1 MVLEDVGEIN
11 STVLHSDNLASVT
24 RLRIEN
30 AGVTGIAEG
39 AFSSFQNLTDLH
51 LNQNLLTEMNPNW
64 FGRPDILRKL
74 SLTENHIEVLNETML
89 NGLVNLKSLI
99 LNKNRI
105 RTIDP
110 NSFNSQTVLDEL
122 DLSENR
128 MTWVSPQVFR
138 SLRSTRI
145 RLDGNPWD
153 CSCGA
158 EDFVDFIRATP
169 PTSEKRTSIQ
179 PKPTDNPTTTT
190 TPTLKTETFLA
201 TPRPSDTKIV
211 CTLVA
216 VIVVLSL
223 LLCVGCFLVVLHRR
237 KRKNKTVMPGCPKQ
251 NRDDLKEEGSRSS
264 SAQSPG
270 QKRENHHWDSEVG
283 WRTSFTGV
291 RAKSANAILFTSPF
305 SPPMK
310 DQVTSQ
316 NETEAQLKDTE
327 NQTEGK
333 QKVESETE
341 VDGGFET
348 EKETTENT
356 KQVADGINLDKDPYS
371 VVNTDTVPY
380 LSIGTSQKNPDD
392 FNKLS
397 TDGSGQRSQTRRVM
411 GRISTWP
418 PTAIQ
423 WQARCKMMK
432 EKEEERSDVFTVWTP
447 KFPSEVKKVSD
458 KVEHPSGSVLDQ
470 KDKKT
475 EKNQIEDPQKLKE
488 GHTQSPKPNDKTTS
502 FSEVHDHTD
511 MKQEEQLNKEET
523 SQDPCR
529 CKADNW

>member
-1 MVLEDVGEIN
+1 
-11 STVLHSDNLASVT
+11 
-24 RLRIEN
+24 
-30 AGVTGIAEG
+30 
-39 AFSSFQNLTDLH
+39 
-51 LNQNLLTEMNPNW
+51 
-64 FGRPDILRKL
+64 
-74 SLTENHIEVLNETML
+74 
-89 NGLVNLKSLI
+89 
-99 LNKNRI
+99 
-105 RTIDP
+105 
-110 NSFNSQTVLDEL
+110 
-122 DLSENR
+122 
-128 MTWVSPQVFR
+128 
-138 SLRSTRI
+138 
-145 RLDGNPWD
+145 
-153 CSCGA
+153 
-158 EDFVDFIRATP
+158 
-169 PTSEKRTSIQ
+169 
-179 PKPTDNPTTTT
+179 
-190 TPTLKTETFLA
+190 
-201 TPRPSDTKIV
+201 
-211 CTLVA
+211 
-216 VIVVLSL
+216 
-223 LLCVGCFLVVLHRR
+223 
-237 KRKNKTVMPGCPKQ
+237 MPGCPKQ
-251 NRDDLKEEGSRSS
+251 NKDDLKEEGSRSS

-310 DQVTSQ
+310 DQLTSQ

-333 QKVESETE
+333 QEVESETE

-397 TDGSGQRSQTRRVM
+397 TDGLGQRSQTRRVM

-523 SQDPCR
+523 SQDPAAVR
-529 CKADNW
+529 QTTGETQNLSQEKPKNPNQDLKPAEKNASKRTIKAEPKRAVTSRQRPENRGTGSKAPSGGSTPDDETLLSGNEYPTMDLLHEVVQNNGRWTRERWRQIHVNKQRL